1 MLKTMKLPIG
11 IIIPV
16 FAVCFANTSYS
27 QTEVHSG
34 ILHAQSSTEEFTL
47 IKIHCEGLSSDIV
60 KASVQAEFAKYPSGI
75 YSFDIDQANRKV
87 YLKFH
92 GTMNSNM
99 ILGILERVNIQA
111 YYLDN
116 GVPVYYEKSGTESFV
131 R

>member
-1 MLKTMKLPIG
+1 MLKTMKLTTG
-11 IIIPV
+11 ILIPV
-16 FAVCFANTSYS
+16 FALCFANVSHS
-27 QTEVHSG
+27 QTEIHSG
-34 ILHAQSSTEEFTL
+34 VLHSQSATEEFTL

-60 KASVQAEFAKYPSGI
+60 KASVQAEFEKYPSGI
-75 YSFDIDQANRKV
+75 YSFDIDQTNEKV

-99 ILGILERVNIQA
+99 ILGILERVNIRA
-111 YYLDN
+111 YYLEN